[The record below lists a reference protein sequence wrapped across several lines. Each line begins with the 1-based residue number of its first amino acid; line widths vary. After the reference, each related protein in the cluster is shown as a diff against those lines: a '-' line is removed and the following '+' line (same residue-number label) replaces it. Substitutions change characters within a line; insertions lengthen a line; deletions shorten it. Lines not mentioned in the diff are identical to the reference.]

1 MSGAL
6 DADLIDRS
14 LSDDTR
20 KLLERLEVLDEVAST
35 NTWLLER
42 ARRKAGRIEVVLAE
56 HQTAGR
62 GRYSRI
68 WHSPPMTGLTFSMG
82 YTFQRGPQN
91 LSGLTLVIGVAVAN
105 ALQQLGANG
114 HGLKWPNDIMAGGK
128 KLGGILTDAMTGAGT
143 SITMVCGVGMNIDL
157 SAAGSD
163 DPITELP
170 KPITDLRSCMDAPR
184 SRNTVAAALIDE
196 MQRAVI
202 RFETEG
208 IEPFLAA
215 WNDYDWLR
223 GKHVVVEMPDSVI
236 DGTADGIDGTGAL
249 RVLTEHGRRRVFT
262 GTVQLPDEGAGAK

>member
-1 MSGAL
+1 MPGAL
-6 DADLIDRS
+6 DADLIHRL

-20 KLLERLEVLDEVAST
+20 QLLERLEVLDEVAST
-35 NTWLLER
+35 NSWLLER
-42 ARRKAGRIEVVLAE
+42 AKRRAGRIEVVLAE

-82 YTFQRGPQN
+82 YTFQRSPQN
-91 LSGLTLVIGVAVAN
+91 LSGLTLVIGVAVAD
-105 ALQQLGANG
+105 ALKHLGAKG
-114 HGLKWPNDIMAGGK
+114 HGLKWPNDIMAGGR

-157 SAAGSD
+157 GAASND

-170 KPITDLRSCMDAPR
+170 KPITDLRSCMDEPP
-184 SRNTVAAALIDE
+184 SRNIVAAALIDE

-202 RFETEG
+202 RFEAEG
-208 IEPFLAA
+208 IGPFLAA

-223 GKHVVVEMPDSVI
+223 GRHVIVEMPDSVI
-236 DGTADGIDGTGAL
+236 DGTADGIDSTGAL

-262 GTVQLPDEGAGAK
+262 GTVKLPDDGAGAK